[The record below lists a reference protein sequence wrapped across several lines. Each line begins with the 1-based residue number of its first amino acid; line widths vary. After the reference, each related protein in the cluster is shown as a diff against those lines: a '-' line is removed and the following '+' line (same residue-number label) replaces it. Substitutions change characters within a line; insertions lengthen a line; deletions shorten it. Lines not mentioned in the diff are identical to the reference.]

1 LDGIKETLNI
11 ILSTWWGLTLL
22 VLAVLALFVLL
33 SAVLYRQFFKRLYD
47 IILSGI
53 SLIVLFP
60 VLVLLII
67 LGAINMKGNPFFVQ
81 KRPGKKEKIFN
92 LIKFRTMNNKRDEN
106 GNLLSDE
113 LRLTKYGRLLR
124 STSLDELPELINIFK
139 GDMSIVGPR
148 PLLVKYLSL
157 YNVEQRRRH
166 NVRPGLTGLAQVSGR
181 NSISWEKRFFLDVEY
196 VNNVTLFN
204 DIRIIFLTIIN
215 VINKNGISS
224 ETSETMEEFIG
235 NDNKEKQEEVA
246 INE

>member
-1 LDGIKETLNI
+1 
-11 ILSTWWGLTLL
+11 
-22 VLAVLALFVLL
+22 
-33 SAVLYRQFFKRLYD
+33 
-47 IILSGI
+47 
-53 SLIVLFP
+53 
-60 VLVLLII
+60 
-67 LGAINMKGNPFFVQ
+67 MKGNPFFVQ
-81 KRPGKKEKIFN
+81 KRPGKKEKTFN